1 VQNGTARL
9 LTGTGKESR
18 IYPVLAY
25 LHWLPVEVLTMV
37 FKSLH
42 GLAPEYIAC
51 LIQIQQHISLK
62 IDASCFCI
70 FNIMQRHLSN
80 FNCASSVQIYFGASE
95 VHVSPVANIGPKE
108 KDREKSSLCHINCS
122 IQFIQYYCKL

>member
-1 VQNGTARL
+1 MGTVNHAFISSRLDYCNSLHLWLSRKLLLRLQLVQNGTARL

-18 IYPVLAY
+18 IYLVLAY

-51 LIQIQQHISLK
+51 LIQIQHHYSVRPYLSYMLQNHGLK
-62 IDASCFCI
+62 
-70 FNIMQRHLSN
+70 
-80 FNCASSVQIYFGASE
+80 
-95 VHVSPVANIGPKE
+95 PK
-108 KDREKSSLCHINCS
+108 
-122 IQFIQYYCKL
+122 